1 MAQDEGVLLQ
11 RFVRTGDAAAFSE
24 IVRRYASLVYSAC
37 IRILGDRET
46 AADAAQETFFQFLK
60 KANTITGSI
69 PAWLHKVATC
79 KAVDRIRAESA
90 RERAEA
96 QYADAKCRQ
105 AANWE
110 DLSPYVDQALE
121 AIDAPSREL
130 LIEYYFRGRT
140 LSEIGAEAGQSHPTV
155 SRRVNAA
162 VAQLQR
168 QLRNSGIAVTA
179 LALGSL
185 LSENA
190 VQAAPPALLA
200 ELAKMALG
208 GGANL
213 AAAGGLLVAA
223 KAKIVVVAAVV
234 GVATVGLFTYRHLD
248 RPKDD
253 LASEAPVVETT
264 PRDEVTVV
272 AAEAA
277 ATPVAARVAEQP
289 ARADS
294 RQKTVEGEPAAAAS
308 APPSEQEQP
317 QEQPSEKKS
326 SGIDLTTPAS
336 TVRSFTKLMAAGDA
350 EAVIACFLPG
360 GIDFQDMQEILA
372 ADPAD
377 PRQRNK
383 YEMRVWLQ
391 SFDADVEM
399 PIVEMIENADGSVS
413 ITWQVTFKRNFAM
426 EGQTFSAGQT
436 MTLDASLVRAEDGR
450 WLINGL

>member
-37 IRILGDRET
+37 MRIVGDREI

-60 KANTITGSI
+60 KANTISGSI

-110 DLSPYVDQALE
+110 DLSPCVDQALE
-121 AIDAPSREL
+121 ALDASSREL

-140 LSEIGAEAGQSHPTV
+140 LSEIGEAAGQSHPTV

-168 QLRNSGIAVTA
+168 QLRNGGIAVTA
-179 LALGSL
+179 VALGSL

-190 VQAAPPALLA
+190 VQAAPPALLQ

-223 KAKIVVVAAVV
+223 KAKVIVVAAVV
-234 GVATVGLFTYRHLD
+234 GVATVGIFTYRHFD
-248 RPKDD
+248 RAKGVSTPESPVMNTAPRDD
-253 LASEAPVVETT
+253 VSSVASAPVV
-264 PRDEVTVV
+264 
-272 AAEAA
+272 AQQAG
-277 ATPVAARVAEQP
+277 RVAEQP
-289 ARADS
+289 AAADS
-294 RQKTVEGEPAAAAS
+294 RHKAAEGEPAAAVS
-308 APPSEQEQP
+308 ATPSEQEQP
-317 QEQPSEKKS
+317 QGQPSEDKS

-336 TVRSFTKLMAAGDA
+336 TVRSFTKLMAAGNA
-350 EAVIACFLPG
+350 ESVMACFLPG
-360 GIDFQDMQEILA
+360 GIDYQDMQEILA
-372 ADPAD
+372 ADPDD

-383 YEMRVWLQ
+383 YEMRLWLQ
-391 SFDADVEM
+391 SFDPDAKM
-399 PIVEMIENADGSVS
+399 PIIETNQKADGVVE
-413 ITWQVTFKRNFAM
+413 ITWEVVFKRDLTM
-426 EGQTFSAGQT
+426 EGQTFTAGQT
-436 MTLDASLVRAEDGR
+436 MTLDASLVKTDDGR